1 MNKIKL
7 IVIGAFAL
15 AVLALPGTA
24 LARDR
29 NHDKI
34 PDKWEK
40 KFHLSTTKNVAKKD
54 PDKDGLNNLQEF
66 KAGTNPRNADTDSD
80 GLKDGAEV
88 KVGDDPTNSDTNN
101 DGVPDGEEI
110 SGTVKSFDSAT
121 GQLTIL
127 LTDGTTTRSGSVTSA
142 TEIKCEGDHGGQV
155 HASHHGSDEGNPGDT
170 SGSGSGDNPG
180 GNQSQPGVDDGS
192 SHDTGDQHGS
202 DDRSACTTAD
212 LTVGRVVHEAE
223 LGTDANGQPTFTKV
237 ELDRQ

>member
-1 MNKIKL
+1 MNKIRL
-7 IVIGAFAL
+7 IVLGALAL
-15 AVLALPGTA
+15 AVLALPATA

-66 KAGTNPRNADTDSD
+66 KTGTNPRNADTDSD

-88 KVGDDPTNSDTNN
+88 KVGDDPTDSDTNN
-101 DGVPDGEEI
+101 DGVEDGQEI
-110 SGTVKSFDSAT
+110 AGTVQHFDSAT

-127 LTDGTTTRSGSVTSA
+127 LADGTTTRSGLVTSA
-142 TEIKCEGDHGGQV
+142 TEIKCEGGDGGQL
-155 HASHHGSDEGNPGDT
+155 HASRHGSDEGGSGDT
-170 SGSGSGDNPG
+170 SGTSGTGDGASHDSGDE
-180 GNQSQPGVDDGS
+180 
-192 SHDTGDQHGS
+192 HGS

-212 LTVGRVVHEAE
+212 LTDGRVVHEAE